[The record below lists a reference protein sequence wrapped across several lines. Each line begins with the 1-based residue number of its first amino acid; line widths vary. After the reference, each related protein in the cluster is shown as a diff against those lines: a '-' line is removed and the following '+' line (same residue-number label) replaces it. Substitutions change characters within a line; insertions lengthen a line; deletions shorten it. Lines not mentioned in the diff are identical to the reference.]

1 MSKHDVLLAKTFDP
15 AKHDPTGWWMSE
27 KLDGVRAVWTGSVF
41 LSRLGNKFPVP
52 REIINTMP
60 RGRLLDGE
68 LWAGRGNFQDA
79 VSIVKNASEDRGW
92 HRITYRVFDLP
103 DLNAQF
109 EQRIEKLKNDH
120 EGHSFIRVVKQHKCM
135 GLKHLTDTLKALEKR
150 GGEGLMLREPKSFY
164 ERKRSSTLLKVKSF
178 HDAEARVIG
187 HTPGQGKHEGRL
199 GALVCETKRGN
210 VFEIGTGLTDY
221 EREHPPRKGSWITF
235 RYQELT
241 RDGNP
246 RFPVFV
252 GNRNYE

>member
-1 MSKHDVLLAKTFDP
+1 MSGLDILLAKTFDP

-27 KLDGVRAVWTGSVF
+27 KLDGVRAIWNGRAF

-52 REIINTMP
+52 REIVDSMP
-60 RGRLLDGE
+60 PGMQIDGE

-92 HRITYRVFDLP
+92 HKITYRIFDLP
-103 DLNAQF
+103 KLNEPF
-109 EQRIEKLKNDH
+109 EARQKALREYDNR
-120 EGHSFIRVVKQHKCM
+120 GFMRAVKQNECR
-135 GLKHLTDTLKALEKR
+135 GLKHLTDTLKALESR
-150 GGEGLMLREPKSFY
+150 GGEGIMLREPESFY
-164 ERKRSSTLLKVKSF
+164 EHKRSSTLLKVKTF
-178 HDAEARVIG
+178 LDAEARVIG
-187 HTPGQGKHEGRL
+187 YTPGQGKHRGRL
-199 GALVCETKRGN
+199 GALVCETKRGI

-241 RDGNP
+241 RSGNP

-252 GNRNYE
+252 SNRNYE

>member
-1 MSKHDVLLAKTFDP
+1 MKISVLLAKTFD
-15 AKHDPTGWWMSE
+15 ASKHDPSGWWMSE
-27 KLDGVRAVWTGSVF
+27 KLDGVRAVWTGKMFV
-41 LSRLGNKFPVP
+41 SRLGNRFPVP
-52 REIINTMP
+52 RSIVESLPEGVQI
-60 RGRLLDGE
+60 DGE

-92 HRITYRVFDLP
+92 HKITFRAFDLP
-103 DLNAQF
+103 KLSAAPF
-109 EQRIEKLKNDH
+109 EIRQNNLRAYDNL
-120 EGHSFIRVVKQHKCM
+120 GFIRVVKQHKCM

-235 RYQELT
+235 RYQELM
-241 RDGNP
+241 RSGNP

-252 GNRNYE
+252 SNRNYE